1 MDENERIIK
10 EAEEQ
15 ARLIKEEADKII
27 AEALEQAR
35 IIKEKEKLVDSAIEE
50 TKYLKDKERILEEA
64 LEQAHMI
71 IDGKVDSP
79 KKSNNPVKYAIL
91 ALAVIA
97 IGALCFYLGTTMN
110 KEKKAVDCTKECA
123 TELDDINKAKNDILD
138 NLQLNREINLG
149 TYKIYISTNSN
160 GNGNGREYV
169 LLLVSPNYK
178 DFDGNLI
185 ISNDWN
191 DGFYYLIDTSV
202 TDSSVSNGNYVI
214 DGDKITFTQFISTD
228 NTENAVNYFA
238 SSFGVSPQDVVQDE
252 ANFSLHLTI
261 SDTTIKSAS
270 RSFDLAIK

>member
-1 MDENERIIK
+1 MEEKDKIIK

-35 IIKEKEKLVDSAIEE
+35 IIKEKEKLVDDAIKE
-50 TKYLKDKERILEEA
+50 TKVLKDKEKILEEA

-79 KKSNNPVKYAIL
+79 KKSNNPLKYALL
-91 ALAVIA
+91 ALVVVA

-123 TELDDINKAKNDILD
+123 AEIDSITKAKNEILD
-138 NLQLNREINLG
+138 NPQLNREINLG

-160 GNGNGREYV
+160 GNGNGREY
-169 LLLVSPNYK
+169 LLMLVSPNYK
-178 DFDGNLI
+178 DIDGDLVT
-185 ISNDWN
+185 DLEWN
-191 DGFYYLIDTSV
+191 DGSYYLIDTSV
-202 TDSSVSNGNYVI
+202 TNSSISSGSYVI
-214 DGDKITFTQFISTD
+214 DGETITFTQFISSE
-228 NTENAVNYFA
+228 NTENDINYFA
-238 SSFGVSPQDVVQDE
+238 SSFGVALQDVVQNE

-261 SDTTIKSAS
+261 ADTTIKSAS